1 MKSLFQI
8 SFLVLLMLSD
18 NPAWAEAKPLGRL
31 FFSPEQRAAMDQLQH
46 MDGQSPSEQKK
57 HFTLNGALHRK
68 HGRSIYWG
76 NGQRLP
82 EDASLPRKILVGD
95 TLNGNTGQTE
105 SILQGGNITIKPG
118 EGQR

>member
-1 MKSLFQI
+1 MKSLFQF
-8 SFLVLLMLSD
+8 SLLALLMLSD

-31 FFSPEQRAAMDQLQH
+31 FFSPDQRTAMDQLKH
-46 MDGQSPSEQKK
+46 MEGTSPSDQKQ

-68 HGRSIYWG
+68 HGPAIYWG

-95 TLNGNTGQTE
+95 TLNGSTGQTE
-105 SILQGGNITIKPG
+105 SILQGGSIAIKPG
-118 EGQR
+118 DTRK